1 MAIEVNLE
9 KYGHRKKGFLGFSWT
24 SFFFG
29 FFVPLIR
36 GDFKWFLIFISP
48 YLVIVILTL
57 FSLTTR
63 TYNEDIV
70 TVFAIFSLILRLLT
84 SLVFPFIYNSFYTK
98 DLLKRGYLPPEDD
111 DYSNAIL
118 KGNRYLEYTNKDLLD
133 KEKMERYRLIIE
145 EYEKERKKDLHTVI
159 MVFVLIGFLIAV
171 FAFMA
176 SY

>member
-1 MAIEVNLE
+1 MAVEVNLE
-9 KYGHRKKGFLGFSWT
+9 KYGHRKKGFIGFSWT
-24 SFFFG
+24 AFFFN
-29 FFVPLIR
+29 FFVPIFRL
-36 GDFKWFLIFISP
+36 DFIGFLIFVSP
-48 YLVIVILTL
+48 YLLIIIMLLFIFIIGSNDENIIIAFIVL
-57 FSLTTR
+57 FGIFKLITR
-63 TYNEDIV
+63 
-70 TVFAIFSLILRLLT
+70 LI
-84 SLVFPFIYNSFYTK
+84 FPFIYNSFYTK
-98 DLLKRGYLPPEDD
+98 NLLKKGYLPPEDD

-118 KGNRYLEYTNKDLLD
+118 KGNRYLEYTNEDLLD